1 MLIDVQ
7 RSFLRLSTTALWL
20 TLYSQFCLS
29 QPPDAAKLMEQG
41 NAAMRRGDVETAVQD
56 FTAFTHSQPTS
67 AEGYFN
73 LGLALQQGGRL
84 QDSLTALHKAQ
95 ALQPSLR
102 GLRLFTGIVSYKLNI
117 LPDAH
122 EVLLRA
128 TQLEPKSAAAW
139 MWLGIVELA
148 QDDPES
154 AASALDKAA
163 QLDPKNLDILYHRGR
178 AHLLVSKES
187 YSAMFKLD
195 PDSWRVHE
203 VIGQSE
209 AEAFRNDNAISE
221 LALAVRTAPH
231 EPGLHEELGDL
242 YWTIG
247 KFQEAADAYE
257 AELKI
262 DPANAVVKYK
272 LGSLQVTRNEYAS
285 GVNILQQALAEDPG
299 LSDVHYYL
307 GKGQAALGKNDE
319 AIAEFRLATSDKNAE
334 ELRIMSWYQ
343 LAMLYRRIHRTQESA
358 EALANFR
365 QLKSARDLRQ
375 ETKYQEQGKR
385 RAQLPVDETIPT
397 DAATPPSP

>member
-1 MLIDVQ
+1 MLINVQ
-7 RSFLRLSTTALWL
+7 RPLLWRSTITLWL
-20 TLYSQFCLS
+20 ALSGCFCLS
-29 QPPDAAKLMEQG
+29 QPQDAATLMAQG
-41 NAAMRRGDVETAVQD
+41 NAAMRSGDVQTAVQD
-56 FTAFTHSQPTS
+56 FTAFTKRQPGS
-67 AEGYFN
+67 AEGFFN
-73 LGLALQQGGRL
+73 LGLALQQSGRL
-84 QDSLTALHKAQ
+84 EDSLAALHKAQ

-102 GLRLFTGIVSYKLNI
+102 GLRLFDGIVSYKLNR
-117 LPDAH
+117 LSDAH
-122 EVLLRA
+122 ELLQRA
-128 TQLEPKSAAAW
+128 TQSEPKNAATW

-221 LALAVRTAPH
+221 LTLAVRSAPH
-231 EPGLHEELGDL
+231 EPGLHEQLGDL

-247 KFQEAADAYE
+247 KFQEAGEAYE
-257 AELKI
+257 AEIKI

-272 LGSLQVTRNEYAS
+272 LGSLQITRNEYAS
-285 GVNILQQALAEDPG
+285 GVSILQQALAEDPG
-299 LSDVHYYL
+299 LSDIHYYL
-307 GKGQAALGKNDE
+307 GKGDAALDKSGE
-319 AIAEFRLATSDKNAE
+319 AISEFRLATSNKNAE

-343 LAMLYRRIHRTQESA
+343 LAMLYRRMHRAQESA
-358 EALANFR
+358 DALTTFR
-365 QLKSARDLRQ
+365 QLKSARDIRQ

-385 RAQLPVDETIPT
+385 RAQLPVDEEIPA
-397 DAATPPSP
+397 DAPPSQ